1 MKMAQSEGI
10 VGIDV
15 SKARLDVHVLTSHE
29 ARQIANDPEG
39 CEQLIGW
46 LKSLGVR
53 MAVLEAS
60 GGYERLAAKALRR
73 ARLVVRVVD
82 PKRVRHYAKAIGRFA
97 KTDPID
103 AQVIA
108 EFGTILL
115 RQSRHKEI
123 VVEDAA
129 REPLA
134 ALVGARQD
142 LVDHKCCLE
151 QQAAATTKGPA
162 RRALEAV
169 VTVVAR
175 QIDRL
180 ERRIV
185 AAIARHP
192 PFAALAKRL
201 DTVPGVGPVSIAAI
215 IAWLPELGLVSR
227 QQIAALVGVAP
238 FDDTSGE
245 RVGQR
250 YIQGGRGQ
258 LRNVLYMGAM
268 AATQHNPVLK
278 AHYAHLMASGKE
290 HKVAVIACL
299 RKLLAILNTMLARQQ
314 DWQPHGAAAPA
325 PAGS

>member
-1 MKMAQSEGI
+1 MKMAQFEGI

-15 SKARLDVHVLTSHE
+15 SKARLDVHVLPSHE
-29 ARQIANDPEG
+29 ARQVANEAAG
-39 CEQLIGW
+39 CEALIGW

-82 PKRVRHYAKAIGRFA
+82 PKRVRHYAKAIGRLA

-108 EFGTILL
+108 EFGAILP
-115 RQSRHKEI
+115 RQDRHREI

-142 LVDHKCCLE
+142 LVDHKSCLE
-151 QQAAATTKGPA
+151 QQAAAIAPGPA

-169 VTVVAR
+169 VAVVAR

-185 AAIARHP
+185 AAIAEHP

-250 YIQGGRGQ
+250 YIHGGRGQ
-258 LRNVLYMGAM
+258 LRNVLYMGTM
-268 AATQHNPVLK
+268 AATQHNAVLK
-278 AHYAHLMASGKE
+278 AHYAHLMAGGKK

-299 RKLLAILNTMLARQQ
+299 RKLLTILNTMLARQQ
-314 DWQPHGAAAPA
+314 DWRPRVATAPA
-325 PAGS
+325 PAVS